1 MCHFGKSF
9 WPEQMRIDVYS
20 DNRGLIPATKVRGH
34 IQDSQREKWTGM
46 FWGPSRSYAQSGQPK
61 QAWTESYWV
70 HEDDPQKLFWVQN
83 ADAESEER
91 GQGVRGLAA
100 EFIKNNTARPSSK
113 TLNSKIPYSTSGQ
126 C

>member
-9 WPEQMRIDVYS
+9 WPEQMRMEVYP
-20 DNRGLIPATKVRGH
+20 DNRGLIPAKKVRGH
-34 IQDSQREKWTGM
+34 IQESQREKQTDM
-46 FWGPSRSYAQSGQPK
+46 FWGPSRSYTQLGQPK

-70 HEDDPQKLFWVQN
+70 HEDNPQKLFWVQN
-83 ADAESEER
+83 TDAKSEER
-91 GQGVRGLAA
+91 GERVRGLAA
-100 EFIKNNTARPSSK
+100 EFINNNIARPNSK